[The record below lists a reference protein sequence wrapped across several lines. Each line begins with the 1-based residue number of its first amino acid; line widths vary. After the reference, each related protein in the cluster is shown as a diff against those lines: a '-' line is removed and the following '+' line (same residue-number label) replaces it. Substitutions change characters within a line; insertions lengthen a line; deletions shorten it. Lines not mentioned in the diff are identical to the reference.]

1 MTRAFHE
8 RLERAPKGESSSNRS
23 FGLIFAVVFAA
34 VGLWPLFDAGA
45 PRLWALIAAGLFLL
59 LALVMPA
66 ILAPLNRAW
75 LRLADLLQKIISPIV
90 LALLFFSVVMPVGL
104 IMRFLGKDLLRL
116 EPDPEAESYW
126 IQRSPPGPPPATMDK
141 QF

>member
-1 MTRAFHE
+1 
-8 RLERAPKGESSSNRS
+8 
-23 FGLIFAVVFAA
+23 LIFAVVFAA

-75 LRLADLLQKIISPIV
+75 LRLADLLQKVISPIV